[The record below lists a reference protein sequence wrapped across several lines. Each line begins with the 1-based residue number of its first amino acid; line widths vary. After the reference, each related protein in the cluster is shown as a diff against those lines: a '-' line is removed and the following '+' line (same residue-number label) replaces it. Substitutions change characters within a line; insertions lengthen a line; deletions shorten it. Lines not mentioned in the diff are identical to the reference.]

1 MRDDTTVTDRGQL
14 YGRCTIL
21 VHDAQTGLLLSEQR
35 VKNKLVDDGVVFIME
50 RIIGNI
56 NSTANLF
63 AVGTDAT
70 PAAATQQ
77 TLISE
82 VYRAF
87 VATSTPP
94 DPSDYTLEIKSFL
107 FSDVANGHTLKE
119 FGLFA
124 DPAPNS
130 TPMLCRLTHG
140 NIVKTTAVAVTYIY
154 QLTLT
159 PE

>member
-1 MRDDTTVTDRGQL
+1 MMLLAEHIRPS
-14 YGRCTIL
+14 GRCTIL
-21 VHDAQTGLLLSEQR
+21 VHDAKTGCLLSQQR
-35 VKNKLVDDGVVFIME
+35 VQNKVVDDGVVWIMD
-50 RIIGNI
+50 RIIGNVT
-56 NSTANLF
+56 SVANFF

-77 TLISE
+77 TLITE

-119 FGLFA
+119 FGIFA
-124 DPAPNS
+124 NGDTNG